1 VTPALEAAKDAL
13 PAIRRFRESFDP
25 HNRLINAWLDAR
37 TETDHLEGRT
47 LKCVVV
53 VEALIAMTTH
63 ADKTIAKPVRDPVA
77 WEQLYD
83 TIISVLPAEAAESLS
98 LRMWQSLNAAS
109 FRDKLAA
116 VCERHR
122 ITVPLADV
130 AAFSQVRNAIVHR
143 FDYDHRL
150 RLPSQWGME
159 DHPQAAQHFFAA
171 DFVDRIILQLFG
183 LDALLRSTDKT

>member
-1 VTPALEAAKDAL
+1 L
-13 PAIRRFRESFDP
+13 RRQRTLFPPLGASGVLDP

-159 DHPQAAQHFFAA
+159 DHRKPLSISSLPILSTNNPPAFRPRCAAP
-171 DFVDRIILQLFG
+171 VY
-183 LDALLRSTDKT
+183 